1 MIWLTWRQFRAEA
14 AVLYAALAALA
25 VLLLVTGPGLAHLY
39 HSGPGAF
46 LDRFSGDGIDQA
58 VYLLGLAAVLAVPA
72 VIGVFWGAPLITREL
87 DSGTHR
93 LVWNQ
98 SVTRTRW
105 LASKLAV
112 VGLAAVTAAGS
123 LSLMTTWWSAPITRA
138 ATGGRAPR
146 SSGLTRYSGLPGL
159 VSERFSPIS
168 FAAHGVV
175 PVGYAAFAFTL
186 GVTVGAVVR
195 RTLPAIAATLA
206 VFVAAQVAVPFWIR
220 PHLITPARLTT
231 EITTANL
238 RGFMASG
245 PGAPAHVTVS
255 IGKPGAWIISNQT
268 LDPAGRVV
276 GALPA
281 WATNCAPPP
290 GQPGTTAQRACF
302 ARLSDLGY
310 RQLVTYQPADHY
322 WALQWAETAT
332 FLAAALALTGLC
344 FWRIRR
350 LT

>member
-1 MIWLTWRQFRAEA
+1 MIWLTWRQFRAQA
-14 AVLYAALAALA
+14 AVLYAALAALG
-25 VLLLVTGPGLAHLY
+25 VLLLVTGLRL
-39 HSGPGAF
+39 HSGSGAV
-46 LDRFSGDGIDQA
+46 LDRFSGGGTYQA
-58 VYLLGLAAVLAVPA
+58 VYLLGLAAVLAAPA

-98 SVTRTRW
+98 SVTRTGW

-112 VGLAAVTAAGS
+112 VGLAAVTATGA

-138 ATGGRAPR
+138 ATGGHVP
-146 SSGLTRYSGLPGL
+146 SSSGLPGFA
-159 VSERFSPIS
+159 SERFSPVS

-175 PVGYAAFAFTL
+175 PIGYAAFAFTL

-206 VFVAAQVAVPFWIR
+206 LFVAVQVAVPFWIR

-268 LDPAGRVV
+268 LDPAGRVID
-276 GALPA
+276 ALPA

-290 GQPGTTAQRACF
+290 GQPGTTAQRECF
-302 ARLSDLGY
+302 AKLSDLGY

-332 FLAAALALTGLC
+332 FLTAALALTGLC

>member
-1 MIWLTWRQFRAEA
+1 VIWLTWRQFRAQA
-14 AVLYAALAALA
+14 AVLYGVLAVLA
-25 VLLLVTGPGLAHLY
+25 VLLLVTGLRLARLY
-39 HSGPGAF
+39 RSGPGTF
-46 LDRFSGDGIDQA
+46 LDRFGGDGTYQV
-58 VYLLGLAAVLAVPA
+58 VYLLGLGAVLAVPA

-98 SVTRTRW
+98 SVTRVRW

-112 VGLAAVTAAGS
+112 VGLAAVTAAGA

-138 ATGGRAPR
+138 VTGGRAP
-146 SSGLTRYSGLPGL
+146 SPSGLTGV
-159 VSERFSPIS
+159 VSERFSPVS

-206 VFVAAQVAVPFWIR
+206 VFVAVQVAVPFWIR

-231 EITTANL
+231 AITTTNL

-255 IGKPGAWIISNQT
+255 IGKPGAWIISNRT

-276 GALPA
+276 DALPA
-281 WATNCAPPP
+281 WAANCAPPP

-332 FLAAALALTGLC
+332 FLAAALALAALC